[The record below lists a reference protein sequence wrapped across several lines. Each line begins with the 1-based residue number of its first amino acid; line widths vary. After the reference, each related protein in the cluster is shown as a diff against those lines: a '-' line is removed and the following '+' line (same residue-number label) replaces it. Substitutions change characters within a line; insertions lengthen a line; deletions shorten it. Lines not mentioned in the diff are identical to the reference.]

1 MVRTT
6 YISMTDVYSRHY
18 ISQFFLVQFVPI
30 HLNTRYLTRAYL
42 QVFLKKNSLKAKAK
56 EFWIKAE
63 EKPEEFLKS
72 LNKE

>member
-1 MVRTT
+1 
-6 YISMTDVYSRHY
+6 MTDVYSRHY

-42 QVFLKKNSLKAKAK
+42 HNLSKKNILKAKAK

>member
-6 YISMTDVYSRHY
+6 YIMTDIYSRHY

-42 QVFLKKNSLKAKAK
+42 HSLSKKNILKAKAK

>member
-30 HLNTRYLTRAYL
+30 HLNTRYLTQAYL
-42 QVFLKKNSLKAKAK
+42 QVFLKKKYFERKGK
-56 EFWIKAE
+56 GAE
-63 EKPEEFLKS
+63 EKQEFLKS